1 MTGTAA
7 IIIINMI
14 FKQLPMVTKLTAAS
28 LAQLNSR
35 VEDAARDL
43 GAGRFHVTKDIVL
56 PNLRRTFVTGFYIQF
71 LQLHDDGG
79 SSGVSNKRT
88 PQAGSLYAV

>member
-56 PNLRRTFVTGFYIQF
+56 PNERTFDRFYIQF

-79 SSGVSNKRT
+79 S
-88 PQAGSLYAV
+88 